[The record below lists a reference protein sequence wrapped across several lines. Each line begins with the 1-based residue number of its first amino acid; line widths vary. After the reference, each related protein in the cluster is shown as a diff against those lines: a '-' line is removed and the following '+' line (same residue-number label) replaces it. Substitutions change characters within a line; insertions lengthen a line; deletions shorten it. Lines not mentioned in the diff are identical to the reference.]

1 MLNIEMSERIK
12 KLRTINHFNF
22 VGPFFN
28 DKQKDADFSIGSV
41 IREIITRYDY
51 EIKHNYTFVIKYD
64 KDIYSFLAYRMIYSA
79 GSVLQRTIDIKI
91 LGDVNT
97 PEEKEIFK
105 NVPVIGY
112 RKARKLKKVVFVT
125 GYHPIYNVID
135 LSSYSK
141 TFIEIFNPIER
152 FLPDSLTIAQEFY
165 LKPES
170 QLWSL
175 FLETRED
182 NYLDSDWENVIDK
195 TVPIVVFK
203 LEGNENDFPV
213 FNFILKSSKEGN
225 IHMYVVENKEAEKFI
240 TDNLRIYVDTR
251 NVPSELNI
259 INNEEYID
267 MVSKFA
273 LNSKNEI
280 INEIHFFDKNTLPKE
295 EDEDE
300 NSDC

>member
-1 MLNIEMSERIK
+1 
-12 KLRTINHFNF
+12 
-22 VGPFFN
+22 
-28 DKQKDADFSIGSV
+28 
-41 IREIITRYDY
+41 
-51 EIKHNYTFVIKYD
+51 
-64 KDIYSFLAYRMIYSA
+64 MIYSA
-79 GSVLQRTIDIKI
+79 GSVLQKTIDIKI
-91 LGDVNT
+91 LGDIDT

-105 NVPVIGY
+105 DIPVIGY
-112 RKARKLKKVVFVT
+112 RKARKLKKVVFIT
-125 GYHPIYNVID
+125 GYHPIYNVIN

-152 FLPDSLTIAQEFY
+152 FLPDSLTMAQEFY

-175 FLETRED
+175 FLEMRED
-182 NYLDSDWENVIDK
+182 NYLDSNWESVINK
-195 TVPIVVFK
+195 TIPIVVFK

-225 IHMYVVENKEAEKFI
+225 IHMYIVENEEAAKFI

-267 MVSKFA
+267 MISKFT
-273 LNSKNEI
+273 LNSKIEI
-280 INEIHFFDKNTLPKE
+280 INEIHFFDKNTLPEE
-295 EDEDE
+295 EDENE
-300 NSDC
+300 NHGR

>member
-1 MLNIEMSERIK
+1 
-12 KLRTINHFNF
+12 
-22 VGPFFN
+22 
-28 DKQKDADFSIGSV
+28 
-41 IREIITRYDY
+41 
-51 EIKHNYTFVIKYD
+51 
-64 KDIYSFLAYRMIYSA
+64 MIYGA
-79 GSVLQRTIDIKI
+79 GSVLQKTIDIKI
-91 LGDVNT
+91 LGDIDT
-97 PEEKEIFK
+97 SEEKEIFK
-105 NVPVIGY
+105 DIPVIGY

-125 GYHPIYNVID
+125 GYHPIYNVIN

-152 FLPDSLTIAQEFY
+152 FLPDSLTMAQEFY

-175 FLETRED
+175 FLEMRED
-182 NYLDSDWENVIDK
+182 NYLDSNWEDVINK
-195 TVPIVVFK
+195 TIPIVVFK

-225 IHMYVVENKEAEKFI
+225 IHVYLVENEKAAKFI
-240 TDNLRIYVDTR
+240 TDNLRIYIDTR

-267 MVSKFA
+267 MISKFT

-280 INEIHFFDKNTLPKE
+280 INEIHFFDKNTLPEE
-295 EDEDE
+295 EDENE

>member
-1 MLNIEMSERIK
+1 
-12 KLRTINHFNF
+12 
-22 VGPFFN
+22 
-28 DKQKDADFSIGSV
+28 
-41 IREIITRYDY
+41 
-51 EIKHNYTFVIKYD
+51 
-64 KDIYSFLAYRMIYSA
+64 MIYGA

-91 LGDVNT
+91 LGSVDN
-97 PEEKEIFK
+97 PEEKDFFK
-105 NVPVIGY
+105 DIPVISY

-141 TFIEIFNPIER
+141 TFVEIFNPIER
-152 FLPDSLTIAQEFY
+152 FLPDSLTMVQEFY

-182 NYLDSDWENVIDK
+182 NYLDSDWESVIDK

-225 IHMYVVENKEAEKFI
+225 IHMYVVENNEAAEFI
-240 TDNLRIYVDTR
+240 FNNLRIYLDTS
-251 NVPSELNI
+251 NIPSELNI

-300 NSDC
+300 NHDR